1 MSDPKN
7 FAEVVDFFLGI
18 IELVVPLIF
27 ALALLVIGWKLVD
40 SWILNAD
47 NEKKIEEGRAYALW
61 GVLVLVVMSTV
72 WAIIRLLRSSIFG
85 G

>member
-1 MSDPKN
+1 MPTPRN
-7 FAEVVDFFLGI
+7 FGELVDLFLGVV
-18 IELVVPLIF
+18 ELVIPLIF
-27 ALALLVIGWKLVD
+27 ILALLVIVWKLVD
-40 SWILNAD
+40 AWIINAD
-47 NEKKIEEGRAYALW
+47 NEKKIEEGRHYALW